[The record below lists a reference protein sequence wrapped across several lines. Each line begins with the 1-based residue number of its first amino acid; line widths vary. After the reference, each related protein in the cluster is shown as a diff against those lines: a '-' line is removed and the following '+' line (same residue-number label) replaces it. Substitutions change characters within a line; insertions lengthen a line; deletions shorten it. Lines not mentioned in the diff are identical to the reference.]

1 MARYRTKD
9 DVDLAWNK
17 VRRSITVEV
26 RRQAADAVEE
36 ILNKLLTEAWTEF
49 AKSLEKGEV
58 LVLETDY
65 KQFVKKTLHDTIDV
79 TAELPTG

>member
-17 VRRSITVEV
+17 VRRTITYEV

-36 ILNKLLTEAWTEF
+36 ILNRLLAEAWTEF

-58 LVLETDY
+58 LVLEPDY
-65 KQFVKKTLHDTIDV
+65 KQFVFKTLQEVIHV
-79 TAELPTG
+79 ESEVPSS